1 MGTSNLNLA
10 GLIGSRICHD
20 LISPIGAIGNGL
32 ELLEMRGAHDGVEL
46 DLIARSAV
54 QARARIAFYRLA
66 FGHGG
71 DDLVARR
78 EIVPL
83 LDDLLAGGR
92 IVCDWGPEDPCPR
105 AGVRLAFLAFMC
117 CESALPY
124 GGTVRI
130 AQEGGGWRIAGDSAR
145 LQVDPT
151 LWSALASGRVAPDIA
166 PAHVQF
172 ALLPE
177 VARDQGR
184 TLSVTWNEGSVR
196 IGF

>member
-1 MGTSNLNLA
+1 MVKLPDVTYAYLDPIS
-10 GLIGSRICHD
+10 GSII
-20 LISPIGAIGNGL
+20 LQA
-32 ELLEMRGAHDGVEL
+32 
-46 DLIARSAV
+46 LIA
-54 QARARIAFYRLA
+54 
-66 FGHGG
+66 
-71 DDLVARR
+71 
-78 EIVPL
+78 
-83 LDDLLAGGR
+83 
-92 IVCDWGPEDPCPR
+92 
-105 AGVRLAFLAFMC
+105 GVLT
-117 CESALPY
+117 PD

-130 AQEGGGWRIAGDSAR
+130 AQEGGDWRISGDSAR